1 MLLYSPQPVTWTRCI
16 SILCTCHVWYFRVI
30 VSFLY
35 FTLSFLYF
43 TCSCILHSCTIVLVL
58 ISCTTFLYF
67 HVYSCILFPV
77 LLYSVH
83 NMFMFYYLELYFAP
97 LLNRIC
103 CRYACRTLI
112 YSMG

>member
-1 MLLYSPQPVTWTRCI
+1 MLLYSPHPVTWTRFI
-16 SILCTCHVWYFRVI
+16 SILYTCHVWYFRVI

-35 FTLSFLYF
+35 FT
-43 TCSCILHSCTIVLVL
+43 CSCTLHSYTIVPVL

-67 HVYSCILFPV
+67 YVHSCISFPV

-83 NMFMFYYLELYFAP
+83 TMFMFHYLELYFAS

-103 CRYACRTLI
+103 CRYAYRTLI
-112 YSMG
+112 YSMGQSPGFS